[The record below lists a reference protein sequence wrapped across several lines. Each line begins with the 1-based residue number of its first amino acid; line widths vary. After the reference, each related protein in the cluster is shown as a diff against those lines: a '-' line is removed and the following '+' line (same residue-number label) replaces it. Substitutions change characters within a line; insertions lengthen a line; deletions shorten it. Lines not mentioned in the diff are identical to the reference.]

1 MPIRA
6 SVVELQALASEIR
19 LKADIAAV
27 KLDAATQA
35 DLLQAITSYVELQAQ
50 TYASVFDA
58 SVAAVLLKADTI
70 VGDFVRY
77 VYLTDQAVTSEALI
91 RAVSKVF
98 GDLAATLDVA
108 TKAVAKPVADA
119 ADAAD
124 IVALSSLK
132 PLSDAP
138 STSDT
143 AAKTFVRAPATD
155 LLTSVDAAIVV
166 PQKGL
171 VDVAYSLEGPAFG
184 QTYVD
189 PTYFAQDY
197 AWDGSPAKEF
207 GKNLSELLDSTDD
220 FLGVANPDDDQTI
233 FFTKSLISHA
243 TAAEVFSH
251 SFTTSRA
258 DSFSPSDIVLL
269 TASKALASGAVNADS
284 VVVLAGKNI
293 LDAADAADAGSLRMT
308 DYADISYFAQDYV
321 GTSLSF

>member
-19 LKADIAAV
+19 LKADTAAV

-35 DLLQAITSYVELQAQ
+35 DLLQAIASYVELQTQ

-58 SVAAVLLKADTI
+58 SVAAILLKADTI
-70 VGDFVRY
+70 VGEFVRY
-77 VYLTDQAVTSEALI
+77 IYLTDQAVTSEALI
-91 RAVSKVF
+91 RAISKVF
-98 GDLAATLDVA
+98 GDLATTLDVA
-108 TKAVAKPVADA
+108 NKEVAKPVSDAASA
-119 ADAAD
+119 ADAA
-124 IVALSSLK
+124 ALSSLK
-132 PLSDAP
+132 SLSDAP
-138 STSDT
+138 STADA
-143 AAKTFVRAPATD
+143 AAKTFVRAPATE
-155 LLTSVDAAIVV
+155 LLTSTDATIVV

-171 VDVAYSLEGPAFG
+171 FDVAYSLEGPAFG

-197 AWDGSPAKEF
+197 AWDGSPAKDF
-207 GKNLSELLDSTDD
+207 GKNLSELLDST
-220 FLGVANPDDDQTI
+220 DDQTI

-243 TAAEVFSH
+243 TVDEVFSRF
-251 SFTTSRA
+251 FTTSRA
-258 DSFSPSDIVLL
+258 DSFSPSDVVLL

>member
-19 LKADIAAV
+19 LKADTAAV
-27 KLDAATQA
+27 KLDAAVQA
-35 DLLQAITSYVELQAQ
+35 DLLQAITTYIDLRAQ
-50 TYASVFDA
+50 TYASVFDV
-58 SVAAVLLKADTI
+58 SVSAVLLKVDAI

-77 VYLTDQAVTSEALI
+77 IYLTDQTVTSDTLL

-98 GDLAATLDVA
+98 GDLATTLDA
-108 TKAVAKPVADA
+108 AIKAVAKPVADA
-119 ADAAD
+119 TATADTA
-124 IVALSSLK
+124 ALSSLK
-132 PLSDAP
+132 SLSDAP
-138 STSDT
+138 STADA
-143 AAKTFVRAPATD
+143 AAKTFVRAPATE
-155 LLTSVDAAIVV
+155 LLVSADAAFVV

-171 VDVAYSLEGPAFG
+171 DEVVYTLEGPAFG

-220 FLGVANPDDDQTI
+220 FSGVANPDDDQTI

-243 TAAEVFSH
+243 TVDEVFSRF
-251 SFTTSRA
+251 FTTSRA

-269 TASKALASGAVNADS
+269 TASKAFASGVVNADS
-284 VVVLAGKNI
+284 VVALVDKNI
-293 LDAADAADAGSLRMT
+293 LDTADAADAGSLRMT